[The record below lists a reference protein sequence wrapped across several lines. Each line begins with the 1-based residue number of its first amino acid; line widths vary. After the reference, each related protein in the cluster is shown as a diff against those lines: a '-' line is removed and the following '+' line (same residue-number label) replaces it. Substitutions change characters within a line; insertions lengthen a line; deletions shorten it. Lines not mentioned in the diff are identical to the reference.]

1 MFFDKPTMTPEEVA
15 GRAAAAEQ
23 MAAQRRQWREARRR
37 ARQARIR
44 LVEETIAAGWGFV
57 LRDLGGLAGAGLL
70 AYGAWQSYPPAG
82 YLVGGALLLAGAWI
96 AGRKD
101 PG

>member
-1 MFFDKPTMTPEEVA
+1 MTAEEA
-15 GRAAAAEQ
+15 AAAAAEAEQ
-23 MAAQRRQWREARRR
+23 AAAARRMLRQAQRR
-37 ARQARIR
+37 ARQARIK
-44 LVEETIAAGWGFV
+44 LLEERIAAGWGFV

-70 AYGAWQSYPPAG
+70 AYGAWQTYPPAG

-101 PG
+101 QA